1 MHHHQIRTISSRHQ
15 RIWHLHVQA
24 ICWYHDWR
32 PGIQELLIFQELKRR
47 NVFRVAAAYVVV
59 AWLLIQVAETIFP
72 LFGFDETPARIVVI
86 LLAIGFIPALILSWA
101 FELTSEGLKK
111 DEDVDRSMAVGMRN
125 AKTLDR
131 VIMIVL
137 ALALGYFAF
146 DKFVLSDTRVA
157 SIAEQARQEG
167 RSEALVESYGDKSI
181 AVLAFDDMSAT
192 GDQEYLSD
200 GIAEELLNLL
210 AKVPDLRVISRSSAF
225 SFKGRSVEIPEIGRR
240 LNVAHILE
248 GSVRKSG
255 NRLRITAQL
264 IDARSDTHLWSET
277 YDRVLDDVFAVQDD
291 IAATVADRLKTT
303 LLGKVPK
310 RIPVDPGA
318 YEILLESRYV
328 RRGGTPDGFLQSNE
342 LADRALEIEPN
353 YVDAWVI
360 KAKNYANMAESGV
373 LPRVESYELAREAA
387 ERALALGPDQA
398 GPHSATAWV
407 ALHYLND
414 RVLAARHFER
424 ANELDPSDPAL
435 LSNAGAF
442 LVKLRRFEKAIAV
455 FEYVVERNP
464 LSAIAHFNLGEA
476 YFAAERFADSAAAYQ
491 SAVTLSPDFRGA
503 HLWLSKA
510 LLLGGDPEAACEAAN
525 NEPFEPFKKLAR
537 SLCTYELG
545 NMEEADALITWM
557 MEKGASKFPYDIASV
572 WAYRE
577 DGERVSE
584 WIGKTLDYND
594 NDIGD
599 PAMDPLFAYVRE
611 DSRWNNLMQALGK
624 SPAQLE
630 SIRFDVVI
638 PDRQIVETD

>member
-1 MHHHQIRTISSRHQ
+1 M
-15 RIWHLHVQA
+15 
-24 ICWYHDWR
+24 
-32 PGIQELLIFQELKRR
+32 LIFQELKRR

-59 AWLLIQVAETIFP
+59 AWLIIQVAETIFP

-86 LLAIGFIPALILSWA
+86 LLAIGFIPALIFSWA
-101 FELTSEGLKK
+101 FELTPEGLKK
-111 DEDVDRSMAVGMRN
+111 DEDVDRSMAVGMRS

-146 DKFVLSDTRVA
+146 DKFVLSDSREA
-157 SIAEQARQEG
+157 NIAEQARQEG
-167 RSEALVESYGDKSI
+167 RSQALAESFGDKSI
-181 AVLAFDDMSAT
+181 AVLAFDDMST
-192 GDQEYLSD
+192 TSDQEYLSD

-225 SFKGRSVEIPEIGRR
+225 SFKGRNVEIPEIGRR

-277 YDRVLDDVFAVQDD
+277 YDRVLDDVFAVQDE
-291 IAATVADRLKTT
+291 IAETVAEKLKTT
-303 LLGKVPK
+303 LLGKVPE
-310 RIPVDPGA
+310 RSQVDSTA

-328 RRGGTPDGFLQSNE
+328 RRSGTPDGFLRSNE
-342 LADRALEIEPN
+342 LADRALQIEPD

-373 LPRVESYELAREAA
+373 LPREESYELAWDAA
-387 ERALALGPDQA
+387 EKALALGPDQA

-407 ALHYLND
+407 ALYYLND
-414 RVLAARHFER
+414 MVLAARHFQR

-442 LVKLRRFEKAIAV
+442 LLRLRRFEKSIAV
-455 FEYVVERNP
+455 FEWVAERNP
-464 LSAIAHFNLGEA
+464 LSAIAQFNLGEA
-476 YFAAERFADSAAAYQ
+476 YFAAERFEESAAAFE

-510 LLLGGDPEAACEAAN
+510 LLLGGDPGAACEAAN

-545 NMEEADALITWM
+545 NMEEANALITWM
-557 MEKGASKFPYDIASV
+557 MEKGESKFPYDIASV

-584 WIGKTLDYND
+584 WVGKAIDHRD

-599 PAMDPLFAYVRE
+599 PAMDPLFAFVRE
-611 DSRWNNLMQALGK
+611 DPRWQNLMRAMGRSQ
-624 SPAQLE
+624 AQLDSVE
-630 SIRFDVVI
+630 FDVVI
-638 PDRQIVETD
+638 PDSQVIADN